1 MNVNEKRF
9 YDALENLFVGAK
21 IEGEGGY
28 VNLLKIKSE
37 YYKKILNNSFQYS
50 NKNYFYSKTIVK
62 LQNKMYFNYIDFKL
76 MLN

>member
-37 YYKKILNNSFQYS
+37 YYKKILEQFKKEVEEEQIITDSFKEEFFDKLYS
-50 NKNYFYSKTIVK
+50 
-62 LQNKMYFNYIDFKL
+62 
-76 MLN
+76 